1 MSNKQ
6 EPNAEDELES
16 LPESA
21 FVVESG
27 TNPQSLGGAAA
38 TAAKRPEHQTHTTPH
53 SLGSPEK
60 S

>member
-6 EPNAEDELES
+6 EPNAEDQLES
-16 LPESA
+16 LPETA
-21 FVVESG
+21 VLEVG
-27 TNPQSLGGAAA
+27 TNPQSLGGPA
-38 TAAKRPEHQTHTTPH
+38 TAAAKHIAPETHTTPH